1 MKIQEKDIKKFKK
14 ELKESK
20 KLQED
25 YLAGWKRER
34 ADFLNFK
41 KTESKRIEKYI
52 NITKDEL
59 ILDFL
64 PILDNIYLAEK
75 ELPQENNWTKGFL
88 GIKAQIEDFLKK
100 QGVKEI
106 VCLNKDF
113 NPHFH
118 EAVEEVK
125 GEKPGIIVK
134 VIQKG
139 YMLNN
144 KVIRPARVKVTK
156 QNI

>member
-1 MKIQEKDIKKFKK
+1 MTGEKEIKKIKK
-14 ELKESK
+14 ELKECK

-25 YLAGWKRER
+25 YLTGWKRER

-41 KTESKRIEKYI
+41 KEDSERTEKYI

-75 ELPQENNWTKGFL
+75 ELPKEDNWAKGFL
-88 GIKAQIEDFLKK
+88 GIKAMIIDFLKK
-100 QGVKEI
+100 QGVEEI
-106 VCLNKDF
+106 ICFNKQF

-118 EAVEEVK
+118 EAVGEIK
-125 GEKPGIIVK
+125 GEKPGMVVEIV
-134 VIQKG
+134 QKG
-139 YMLNN
+139 YTLNN

-156 QNI
+156 

>member
-1 MKIQEKDIKKFKK
+1 MKSNKK
-14 ELKESK
+14 ELEELEK
-20 KLQED
+20 KAEEYLQ
-25 YLAGWKRER
+25 GWKRER

-41 KTESKRIEKYI
+41 NSESERIAKYI

-75 ELPQENNWTKGFL
+75 ELPEDNNWAKGFL
-88 GIKAQIEDFLKK
+88 GIKALIIDFLKK
-100 QGVKEI
+100 QGVEEI
-106 VCLNKDF
+106 DCLNKKFD
-113 NPHFH
+113 PHLQ
-118 EAVEEVK
+118 EAIEEVK
-125 GEKPGIIVK
+125 GKKPGIIVE
-134 VIQKG
+134 VVQRG

-156 QNI
+156 

>member
-1 MKIQEKDIKKFKK
+1 MKDIKKVQK

-20 KLQED
+20 KIIQD

-41 KTESKRIEKYI
+41 KAESERIEKYI
-52 NITKDEL
+52 NITKTEL
-59 ILDFL
+59 ISDLL

-75 ELPQENNWTKGFL
+75 ELPKEDNWVRGFL

-100 QGVKEI
+100 QGVEEI
-106 VCLNKDF
+106 ICLKKRFD
-113 NPHFH
+113 PHFH
-118 EAVEEVK
+118 EAVEQAK
-125 GEKPGIIVK
+125 GEKPGIVVE

-139 YMLNN
+139 YILNN

-156 QNI
+156 

>member
-1 MKIQEKDIKKFKK
+1 MEKEEKEIKKLKE
-14 ELKESK
+14 ELKEAK
-20 KLQED
+20 KLRED

-41 KTESKRIEKYI
+41 KVESERIEKYI

-64 PILDNIYLAEK
+64 PVLDNIYLAEK
-75 ELPQENNWTKGFL
+75 ELPKECNWTKGFL
-88 GIKAQIEDFLKK
+88 GIKAQIENFLKR
-100 QGVKEI
+100 QGVQEI
-106 VCLNKDF
+106 DCLNKKFD
-113 NPHFH
+113 PHFH
-118 EAVEEVK
+118 EAIEELK
-125 GEKPGIIVK
+125 DEKPGMVVE

-144 KVIRPARVKVTK
+144 KVIRPAKVKITK
-156 QNI
+156 